1 VKLRLAACSIRKSPM
16 RWRKRAVL
24 DWRSRYSTAWLT
36 LDPAV
41 FDHFLTRKKLQRVLN
56 YLETERKL
64 IMTGDYDGIGSM
76 IETREAQIADIENL
90 SDDIRASLAPML
102 VEIRT
107 KSERN
112 RGLLKQAL
120 AGLSKSRSFL
130 REIADARQKLRT
142 YNREGSSYEV
152 VAEQPAKSRKA

>member
-1 VKLRLAACSIRKSPM
+1 M
-16 RWRKRAVL
+16 
-24 DWRSRYSTAWLT
+24 
-36 LDPAV
+36 
-41 FDHFLTRKKLQRVLN
+41 FDRFVSKTKLQRVLN

-64 IMTGDYDGIGSM
+64 IMTGDYDGIGNM

-102 VEIRT
+102 AEIRT

-130 REIADARQKLRT
+130 KEISDARQKLRT
-142 YNREGSSYEV
+142 YTREGSSYDV
-152 VAEQPAKSRKA
+152 VPEQPEKSRKA